1 MPSLPQPA
9 DVMTTRLL
17 DLERVLLDEAD
28 ALKRM
33 DRESIDRLTEQKLTL
48 SQELGELGEPA
59 PEHLQLLARVKRRVM
74 MNQVLLVSARD
85 CLRGVIEL
93 ATGSVVTGGY
103 SGERLPGRPRLSVRG

>member
-1 MPSLPQPA
+1 MSSGSKQT

-17 DLERVLLDEAD
+17 DLERLLLDEAD

-33 DRESIDRLTEQKLTL
+33 DRAAIDQFTEQKLAL
-48 SQELGELGEPA
+48 SQEIGELGAPA
-59 PEHLQLLARVKRRVM
+59 PEHLELVARVKSRVM
-74 MNQVLLVSARD
+74 LNQMLLVSARD
-85 CLRGVIEL
+85 CIRGVIEL